1 MKDEVKRPPLPRAYI
16 LLYIIFKKYHAKE
29 KNLWKNNDLTD
40 NTRGI
45 PPCGKM
51 PERWMPE
58 RID

>member
-51 PERWMPE
+51 P
-58 RID
+58 